1 MRDIVQRSV
10 ILGKEDLM
18 KCPREVLVNLILK
31 SNDKYTVV
39 KKTRYYDNTF
49 YPYELRDEI
58 MIDGRD
64 FIFLCEECGKE
75 VLNYFSDELDTLGYG
90 EPY

>member
-10 ILGKEDLM
+10 ILEKEDLM

-31 SNDKYTVV
+31 SNDKYTTVT
-39 KKTRYYDNTF
+39 KIRYYDDTF
-49 YPYELRDEI
+49 YPYELRDSI

-64 FIFLCEECGKE
+64 FIFLCEECGKD
-75 VLNYFSDELDTLGYG
+75 VLNYFSEELDNLGYG